1 MLKGY
6 KMKTTKLLIILVLA
20 LSLMVCV
27 GRVSSVA
34 PMGTAFTYQGRLID
48 ANGPADGQYDFEF
61 KLWMDPCEIVY
72 PPPVGDIITM
82 NDLDVIAGYF
92 TVELDFNS
100 PSAFDGYAR
109 WLEISVRPGN
119 SIEGYTILSP
129 RQEVTPVPYALHTR
143 GVFVDSEGRLGIGT
157 NNPLQKLHVADSE
170 AASLVVHQTDNNV
183 VGQLQAD
190 TEYVSLHSAF
200 SHPLRFKIND
210 ITRVFIDTD
219 GKVGIGTT
227 NPTSSLEVISPIDTH
242 AIRATSNYIP
252 IYALRTAPTGTW
264 PAVEGDCNSLATGA
278 SGVRGKILSTNP
290 GALSAGVYGYN
301 YGTGSNGVGVRG
313 YHAGTG
319 AGVYGQST
327 NGKGIHGVTTNGY
340 GGYFTGPKNY
350 FQGKVGIGTVSPQ
363 AGLHLKGSGFPNS
376 FMYLEGNAGTDAG
389 IRLYDGATAK
399 WHMFN
404 NATQDALWIYNSD
417 ASHTVFYAE
426 QSTGRVGIGTTS
438 PAAKLHVAGT
448 ARVDTLQ
455 ITGADVAEKFPVSE
469 EVEPGMVV
477 TIDTE
482 NQGQLCLSRGA
493 YNRCVAGIVSG
504 ANSLPT
510 GAILGNLPGHEDAV
524 PIALN
529 GRVWVYCDSTE
540 KAIGPGDLLTTSLR
554 AGHAMAVTDYTKAHG
569 SVLGK
574 AMTSLEKGQTGLVL
588 TLINLQ

>member
-1 MLKGY
+1 
-6 KMKTTKLLIILVLA
+6 MKTTKMLKILVVA
-20 LSLMVCV
+20 LGLMVCLAE
-27 GRVSSVA
+27 VSKGA
-34 PMGTAFTYQGRLID
+34 PMGTAFTYQGRLMD

-72 PPPVGDIITM
+72 PPPVGDTLTM
-82 NDLDVIAGYF
+82 NEVDVIDGYF

-109 WLEISVRPGN
+109 WLEISVRPGD
-119 SIEGYTILSP
+119 SKEQYTILTP
-129 RQEVTPVPYALHTR
+129 RQEVTPTPYALYAKTA
-143 GVFVDSEGRLGIGT
+143 GGDNDWMVSVNDMYAIPSGNVGIGT
-157 NNPLQKLHVADSE
+157 TNPLQKLHISDSGM
-170 AASLVVHQTDNNV
+170 ASLLVHETTNNV
-183 VGQLQAD
+183 AGQLMAD
-190 TEYVSLHSAF
+190 TDYVSLQSAF
-200 SHPLRFKIND
+200 NHPLRFKIND

-227 NPTSSLEVISPIDTH
+227 IPDPSYKLHIKETDLNNNLWIAIDNDFRH
-242 AIRATSNYIP
+242 SGLLLDCATDYDASVLFRENGTNKFMIQSDGTTDYGLG
-252 IYALRTAPTGTW
+252 IY
-264 PAVEGDCNSLATGA
+264 E
-278 SGVRGKILSTNP
+278 
-290 GALSAGVYGYN
+290 
-301 YGTGSNGVGVRG
+301 
-313 YHAGTG
+313 
-319 AGVYGQST
+319 YGQ
-327 NGKGIHGVTTNGY
+327 GFTTVW
-340 GGYFTGPKNY
+340 KN
-350 FQGKVGIGTVSPQ
+350 GKVGIGTTSPQ
-363 AGLHLKGSGFPNS
+363 AGLHIKGNGWPNS
-376 FMYLEGNAGTDAG
+376 FMYLESNAGEDAG
-389 IRLYDGATAK
+389 IRLYDGATVK

-404 NATQDALWIYNSD
+404 NATDDALWIYNSD

-469 EVEPGMVV
+469 DVEPGMVV
-477 TIDTE
+477 AIDTE

-493 YNRCVAGIVSG
+493 YNRCVAGVVSG

-510 GAILGNLPGHEDAV
+510 GAILGNLPGHEDAI

-540 KAIGPGDLLTTSLR
+540 KAIGPGDMLTTSLR

-569 SVLGK
+569 AVLGK